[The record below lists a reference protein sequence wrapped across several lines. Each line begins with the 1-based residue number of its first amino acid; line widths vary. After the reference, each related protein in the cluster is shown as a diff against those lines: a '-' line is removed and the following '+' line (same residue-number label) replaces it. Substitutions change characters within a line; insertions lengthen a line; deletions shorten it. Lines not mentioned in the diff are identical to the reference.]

1 MHGLLRV
8 TLVFQDRK
16 CAPLHGRL
24 AAGIQLRHKCP
35 VIVIFYCHDKYRQHM
50 FSPFGFFLDGTT
62 RTAAGA
68 IGFGTY
74 TPINAPPPYFVTA
87 FYKKFSQQ
95 IEAPAIK

>member
-1 MHGLLRV
+1 
-8 TLVFQDRK
+8 
-16 CAPLHGRL
+16 
-24 AAGIQLRHKCP
+24 
-35 VIVIFYCHDKYRQHM
+35 M

-68 IGFGTY
+68 IGFSPY

>member
-1 MHGLLRV
+1 
-8 TLVFQDRK
+8 
-16 CAPLHGRL
+16 
-24 AAGIQLRHKCP
+24 
-35 VIVIFYCHDKYRQHM
+35 M

-68 IGFGTY
+68 IGFGPY

-87 FYKKFSQQ
+87 FYKKFPPQQ